1 MMMLSSKTTFATTV
15 LSTHK
20 TTSTTSARTAVVT
33 KVRESPNRVDDRART
48 TTRRDAIDDDDATR
62 RTIARSRRGASI
74 DAIDA
79 RDVRAFATRPRAW
92 RWMKPYEVVLCDRV
106 RRREG
111 TCDVVVRRTSR
122 ESEAN
127 ASIGRERGVIHSRA
141 TDATPRDAGRRRSA
155 LSTRSLSTMMTDAC
169 ARTRRDE

>member
-1 MMMLSSKTTFATTV
+1 MRTMMMMLSSKTTFATTV

-33 KVRESPNRVDDRART
+33 KVRRESPNRVDDRART
-48 TTRRDAIDDDDATR
+48 TTRRDAIDDDATR

-127 ASIGRERGVIHSRA
+127 ASIGRERCVIHSR
-141 TDATPRDAGRRRSA
+141 RDAAGRGTRDDDEARSRRA
-155 LSTRSLSTMMTDAC
+155 LF
-169 ARTRRDE
+169 RR